1 MREKCRLHTAII
13 AGRILQ
19 LEFSQHSRHSQQRA
33 HCVAYGERDH
43 SQSRAGVNWELGMQ
57 GYDVSSTERVV
68 REMKM
73 DSEIMT
79 VQTSPHPRYTSFCSH
94 CVLPDP
100 ELLSEQDEETQ
111 EYNTG
116 IPPHSWRIRSWGNR
130 KRDMNSGSSRLAMC
144 ITIISFIRTS
154 ITKRINSGRIEIR
167 DRIMSFK
174 P

>member
-13 AGRILQ
+13 AGRILH

-33 HCVAYGERDH
+33 HCIAYGERDH
-43 SQSRAGVNWELGMQ
+43 SQSRAGVNWELRMQ

-100 ELLSEQDEETQ
+100 ELLSEQTKKHRNTTQ
-111 EYNTG
+111 AYLH
-116 IPPHSWRIRSWGNR
+116 IY
-130 KRDMNSGSSRLAMC
+130 MNNVPE
-144 ITIISFIRTS
+144 IIAKGTQ
-154 ITKRINSGRIEIR
+154 TPAVLGLQCA
-167 DRIMSFK
+167 
-174 P
+174 